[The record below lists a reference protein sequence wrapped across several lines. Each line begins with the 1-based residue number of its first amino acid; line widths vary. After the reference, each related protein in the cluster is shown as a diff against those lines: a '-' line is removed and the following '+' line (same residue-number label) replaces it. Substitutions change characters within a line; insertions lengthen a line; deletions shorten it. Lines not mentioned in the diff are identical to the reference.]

1 MAAST
6 TPLEQALA
14 GLLAS
19 PAQVRAARDGDA
31 VAGARPRVVAAPTSE
46 DEVAALLAYA
56 DREGLKAL
64 PSGGGTQLAYGF
76 PPGGGDILLS
86 LARLD
91 AVIEHAPH
99 DLTVTVQAGMPLAAL
114 QATLAAAGQWLALD
128 PALPDGATIGGIIA
142 TNASGP
148 RRLRYGGVRDHIIG
162 VRVALASG
170 TLFKGGGKVVK
181 NVAGYDLPKLYTGSL
196 GTLGVIVAATFRLYP
211 LSEISRTVTLT
222 APTWEP
228 LCALAQ
234 QVTASTLEP
243 TILDI
248 ATTPPGDYVFAAR
261 FETVAEAAEQQAA
274 RLVEMAGP
282 LGGTARILTS
292 DDEAAFWIALRANQM
307 PPGAAGNALAI
318 KVSLLPT
325 DIAPWLAQ
333 ATAIAGAHDLQLLWR
348 AHAGHG
354 LVFVHLG
361 GPEGSLLDAVAP
373 LRQAAL
379 ERHGSLAVLDAPPA
393 LAGRLDPFG
402 PSPALELMRRIK
414 AQFDPHATLNPGR
427 FIGRI

>member
-1 MAAST
+1 MDVTAEA
-6 TPLEQALA
+6 LESALA
-14 GLLAS
+14 RIAPHTRPAS
-19 PAQVRAARDGDA
+19 ADDA
-31 VAGARPRVVAAPTSE
+31 VLGAQPRVVVEPESE
-46 DEVAALLAYA
+46 EQVADVLRYANGAGLAVIP
-56 DREGLKAL
+56 R
-64 PSGGGTQLAYGF
+64 GGGSQLALGN
-76 PPGGGDILLS
+76 PPRRADIILS
-86 LARLD
+86 MARMNQL
-91 AVIEHAPH
+91 VEHAPH
-99 DLTVTVQAGMPLAAL
+99 DLTVSAQAGMRLADL
-114 QATLAAAGQWLALD
+114 QRTLGGARQWLANDVLLD
-128 PALPDGATIGGIIA
+128 SAATLGGLIA
-142 TNASGP
+142 TNASGS
-148 RRLRYGGVRDHIIG
+148 RRLRYGGVRDQIIG
-162 VRVALASG
+162 VRVALADG
-170 TLFKGGGKVVK
+170 TIARGGGKVVK